1 MSIDKNRTGQ
11 HNNKG
16 FSLLELMV
24 VVAIMAILTGI
35 TTITYRTVNNSNVN
49 KAASIVDDYLS
60 LAREKAKTVSAYE
73 WNMTISVGDD
83 GTEVSYVKKTKTTAG
98 ITEDITADTMDS
110 KTLPKNVKF
119 KIIDDAGNEIKL
131 EDTTNEVSVAFN
143 SLTGTVSKVYL
154 SDGSEINIKD
164 KSYCDFVAYY
174 KNKSRS
180 VRLYFVTGKH
190 SQI

>member
-1 MSIDKNRTGQ
+1 MRMSIITNRTGQ

-16 FSLLELMV
+16 FSLLELLV
-24 VVAIMAILTGI
+24 VVAIMAVLTGI
-35 TTITYRTVNNSNVN
+35 ISITYRTVNKSNVN

-83 GTEVSYVKKTKTTAG
+83 GTEVSYVKKAEKESDKAK
-98 ITEDITADTMDS
+98 MDS

-119 KIIDDAGNEIKL
+119 KIIDDKGNEIRLDNTIK
-131 EDTTNEVSVAFN
+131 EVSVAFN
-143 SLTGTVSKVYL
+143 SLTGNVYF
-154 SDGSEINIKD
+154 SNGSEID
-164 KSYCDFVAYY
+164 VTDSSYCDFIAYY
-174 KNKSRS
+174 KEKSRG

>member
-131 EDTTNEVSVAFN
+131 ENTTNEVSVAFN
-143 SLTGTVSKVYL
+143 SLTGTVSKMYFK
-154 SDGSEINIKD
+154 DGSEINIKD

>member
-1 MSIDKNRTGQ
+1 MSIITNRTGQ

-16 FSLLELMV
+16 FSLLELLV
-24 VVAIMAILTGI
+24 VVAIMAVLTGI
-35 TTITYRTVNNSNVN
+35 ISITYRTVNKS
-49 KAASIVDDYLS
+49 KATSIVDDYLS

-83 GTEVSYVKKTKTTAG
+83 GTEVSYVKKAEKESDKAK
-98 ITEDITADTMDS
+98 MDS

-119 KIIDDAGNEIKL
+119 KIIDDKGNEIRL
-131 EDTTNEVSVAFN
+131 DNTINEVSVAFN
-143 SLTGTVSKVYL
+143 SLTGNVAKVYF
-154 SDGSEINIKD
+154 SDGSSIDIKD
-164 KSYCDFVAYY
+164 KSYCDIIAYY
-174 KNKSRS
+174 KTKSRS

>member
-73 WNMTISVGDD
+73 WNMTISIGDD
-83 GTEVSYVKKTKTTAG
+83 GTEVSYVKKTETNAG
-98 ITEDITADTMDS
+98 ITEDTMDS

-119 KIIDDAGNEIKL
+119 KIIDDTGNEIKL
-131 EDTTNEVSVAFN
+131 EDTTYEVSVAFN
-143 SLTGTVSKVYL
+143 SLTGTVSKVYFK
-154 SDGSEINIKD
+154 DGSEIDIKA

>member
-35 TTITYRTVNNSNVN
+35 ISITYRTVNKSNVN

-83 GTEVSYVKKTKTTAG
+83 GTEVSYVKKTETTAG
-98 ITEDITADTMDS
+98 IITEDTMDS

-119 KIIDDAGNEIKL
+119 KIIDDTGKEYEL
-131 EDTTNEVSVAFN
+131 ENTTNKVSVAFN
-143 SLTGTVSKVYL
+143 SLTGTVTKVYF
-154 SDGSEINIKD
+154 SDSSEIDIKD

-174 KNKSRS
+174 KDKSRS

>member
-1 MSIDKNRTGQ
+1 MRMSIKR
-11 HNNKG
+11 NNKG

-24 VVAIMAILTGI
+24 VVAIMAILTGMI
-35 TTITYRTVNNSNVN
+35 SITYRTVNKSNVN

-83 GTEVSYVKKTKTTAG
+83 GTEVSYVKKAEKESDKAK
-98 ITEDITADTMDS
+98 MDS

-119 KIIDDAGNEIKL
+119 EIIDDKGNVIKL
-131 EDTTNEVSVAFN
+131 DNTINEVSVAFN
-143 SLTGTVSKVYL
+143 SLTGNVSKVYF
-154 SDGSEINIKD
+154 SDGSSIDINGD
-164 KSYCDFVAYY
+164 NRKSYCDIKAYY
-174 KNKSRS
+174 KTKSRS

>member
-1 MSIDKNRTGQ
+1 MSIKR
-11 HNNKG
+11 NNKG

-49 KAASIVDDYLS
+49 KAASVVDDYLS

-73 WNMTISVGDD
+73 WNMTISVGDKE
-83 GTEVSYVKKTKTTAG
+83 TLVSYVKKTMTPSGAVK
-98 ITEDITADTMDS
+98 EDIMDS
-110 KTLPKNVKF
+110 KSLPKNVKF
-119 KIIDDAGNEIKL
+119 RIIDDAGSEIKL
-131 EDTTNEVSVAFN
+131 EGTVSRISIAFN
-143 SLTGTVSKVYL
+143 SLTGSVSKVYF
-154 SDGSEINIKD
+154 SDGSSIDIKD
-164 KSYCDFVAYY
+164 KSYCDITAYY

>member
-1 MSIDKNRTGQ
+1 MRMSIITNRTGQ

-16 FSLLELMV
+16 FSLLELLV
-24 VVAIMAILTGI
+24 VVAIMAILTGMI
-35 TTITYRTVNNSNVN
+35 SITYRTVNKSNVN

-83 GTEVSYVKKTKTTAG
+83 GTEVSYVKKAEKESDKAK
-98 ITEDITADTMDS
+98 MDS

-119 KIIDDAGNEIKL
+119 KIIDDKGNEIKL
-131 EDTTNEVSVAFN
+131 DNTIKEVSVAFN
-143 SLTGTVSKVYL
+143 SLTGNVAKVYF
-154 SDGSEINIKD
+154 SNGSKID
-164 KSYCDFVAYY
+164 VTDSSYCDFIAYY
-174 KNKSRS
+174 KTKSRS

>member
-35 TTITYRTVNNSNVN
+35 TTITYRTVNKSNVN

-83 GTEVSYVKKTKTTAG
+83 GTEVSYVKKTETKTG
-98 ITEDITADTMDS
+98 ITEDTMDS

-119 KIIDDAGNEIKL
+119 KIIDDTGNEIKL
-131 EDTTNEVSVAFN
+131 ENTTNNKVSVAFN
-143 SLTGTVSKVYL
+143 SLTGTVTKVYR
-154 SDGSEINIKD
+154 SDGSEIID
-164 KSYCDFVAYY
+164 ITAKSYCDFVAYY